1 VVCVEPFSGVFH
13 RNKKTLRV
21 KVLSN
26 IPYYSGL
33 SYRVVARV
41 SGGLASFTYESVHK
55 WFRRL
60 REALPK
66 PKRMRRRVVAVDET
80 KLKLNG
86 EQLYVWAA
94 VDVKSREVLACR
106 VSWTRNI
113 MGAEALLRKVLET
126 CTNKPLILV
135 DRGPWYP
142 EALISLGLKWRHVT
156 LGCETA

>member
-1 VVCVEPFSGVFH
+1 LVVCVEPFSGVFH

-66 PKRMRRRVVAVDET
+66 PTRRCRRTVAVDET
-80 KLKLNG
+80 KLNLKG
-86 EQLYVWAA
+86 EQLFIWAA
-94 VDVKSREVLACR
+94 VDVKTKEVLACR
-106 VSWTRNI
+106 VSWTKSS
-113 MGAEALLRKVLET
+113 MQAETFSERFWNRAL
-126 CTNKPLILV
+126 TNL
-135 DRGPWYP
+135 
-142 EALISLGLKWRHVT
+142 
-156 LGCETA
+156 